1 MSLKTAIKTLA
12 IVTTVGMFLVLVMGS
27 AVTNTGSEQGCG
39 HSWPL
44 CRGQLIPQMAVKT
57 AIEFSHRAIV
67 GVVTPL
73 ILALAAGALYL
84 YPRRR
89 ETRVLAALMVGFLFA
104 QAGLGAWAVMY
115 PQLSAVLA
123 LHFGVSL
130 ISFASVLLTTI
141 FIFEADRA
149 EKLRDRA
156 VPDGFRWTVWAVAI
170 YSYGVIYLGAY
181 VRHTNAD
188 DTCRGWP
195 VCKPGRLPSLS
206 SPAGTNM
213 VHRLAAGLLVL
224 AILGLVLWSYRLRQI
239 RPDLYRASIT
249 ALATVL
255 LQASAGAAVV
265 LTRVDLFSALAHA
278 AMAGLLFGS
287 LAYLCVHVL
296 PRWET
301 ASRSAPKAILASSAA
316 DAATMRR

>member
-1 MSLKTAIKTLA
+1 MSLKNAVKTLA
-12 IVTTVGMFLVLVMGS
+12 IVTTVGMFLVLVMGA

-73 ILALAAGALYL
+73 ILALAGATLYL
-84 YPRRR
+84 YPRRV
-89 ETRVLAALMVGFLFA
+89 ESRVLAALMVGFLFA

-141 FIFEADRA
+141 FIFEADGA
-149 EKLRDRA
+149 EKLRDR
-156 VPDGFRWTVWAVAI
+156 PIPERFRWAAWGVAA
-170 YSYGVIYLGAY
+170 YSYVVIYLGAY

-195 VCKPGRLPSLS
+195 ACKPGALPSLTT
-206 SPAGTNM
+206 PAGTNM
-213 VHRLAAGLLVL
+213 LHRFAAGLLMLGV
-224 AILGLVLWSYRLRQI
+224 IGLVLWSYRLRGT
-239 RPDLYRASIT
+239 RPDLFWATT
-249 ALATVL
+249 AALVSVL
-255 LQASAGAAVV
+255 LQASVGVVVV

-278 AMAGLLFGS
+278 AMAGVLFGS
-287 LAYLCVHVL
+287 LAYLCAHVL

-301 ASRSAPKAILASSAA
+301 ARQAAPKAILASSGA
-316 DAATMRR
+316 DPATIRR